1 MTNNLTMQELLEQ
14 QEQEFNQVKAGQTI
28 TGKISK
34 ITNDEVVVELN
45 YGFDGVIKNEELNL
59 PKGKYASDVY
69 KVGDEITA
77 VITRVYQKDGII
89 NLSKLQL
96 DEKADYSD
104 LEKAF
109 NEHRIL
115 TVQVE
120 KAIER
125 GVFAKH
131 NTQTL
136 FIPISQLDTKFVEKT
151 DDYVGKNLEVYI
163 KELDAKKNRIVATH
177 REVLQE
183 RINVER
189 QERKEREKAER
200 DAERAKVKAERDAE
214 RARIKA
220 EKEAHIAK
228 VKAEKEELFNS
239 LEVGQ
244 KREGKVTKLM
254 PYGAFV
260 DIGGIEGLLHL
271 NNLSW
276 EKVESVEDMLS
287 EGQEVQVYVLDIDK
301 ENKKFALALK
311 DINNDPWELIKQDV
325 QLDDIVS
332 GEVVR
337 IIEKGAIVK
346 IREGVD
352 AFLPISEL
360 SEERV
365 IKVSSVVNIGDTVNA
380 MVIEFKPKNRRMVLS
395 IKEANREPEED
406 YSEYLETEDSLGSLG
421 ELFKDKFKNLQK

>member
-34 ITNDEVVVELN
+34 ITNDEVVVEFN

-59 PKGKYASDVY
+59 PKGKYARDVY

-104 LEKAF
+104 LEIAF
-109 NEHRIL
+109 NVLRIL

-125 GVFAKH
+125 GVLAKH

-183 RINVER
+183 RLD
-189 QERKEREKAER
+189 KEREERRARIKAEK
-200 DAERAKVKAERDAE
+200 EAE

-301 ENKKFALALK
+301 
-311 DINNDPWELIKQDV
+311 
-325 QLDDIVS
+325 
-332 GEVVR
+332 
-337 IIEKGAIVK
+337 
-346 IREGVD
+346 
-352 AFLPISEL
+352 
-360 SEERV
+360 
-365 IKVSSVVNIGDTVNA
+365 
-380 MVIEFKPKNRRMVLS
+380 
-395 IKEANREPEED
+395 
-406 YSEYLETEDSLGSLG
+406 
-421 ELFKDKFKNLQK
+421 

>member
-104 LEKAF
+104 LEKA
-109 NEHRIL
+109 
-115 TVQVE
+115 
-120 KAIER
+120 IER

-183 RINVER
+183 RLD
-189 QERKEREKAER
+189 KEREERRARIKAEK
-200 DAERAKVKAERDAE
+200 EAE
-214 RARIKA
+214 RARVKA

>member
-120 KAIER
+120 KAIAR

-183 RINVER
+183 RLD
-189 QERKEREKAER
+189 KEREERRARIKAEK
-200 DAERAKVKAERDAE
+200 EAE

>member
-136 FIPISQLDTKFVEKT
+136 FIPISQLDTKFVENT
-151 DDYVGKNLEVYI
+151 DDYVGKKLEVYI
-163 KELDAKKNRIVATH
+163 KELDAKKDRIVATN

-183 RINVER
+183 
-189 QERKEREKAER
+189 
-200 DAERAKVKAERDAE
+200 
-214 RARIKA
+214 
-220 EKEAHIAK
+220 
-228 VKAEKEELFNS
+228 L
-239 LEVGQ
+239 
-244 KREGKVTKLM
+244 
-254 PYGAFV
+254 
-260 DIGGIEGLLHL
+260 
-271 NNLSW
+271 
-276 EKVESVEDMLS
+276 
-287 EGQEVQVYVLDIDK
+287 
-301 ENKKFALALK
+301 
-311 DINNDPWELIKQDV
+311 
-325 QLDDIVS
+325 
-332 GEVVR
+332 
-337 IIEKGAIVK
+337 
-346 IREGVD
+346 
-352 AFLPISEL
+352 
-360 SEERV
+360 
-365 IKVSSVVNIGDTVNA
+365 
-380 MVIEFKPKNRRMVLS
+380 
-395 IKEANREPEED
+395 
-406 YSEYLETEDSLGSLG
+406 
-421 ELFKDKFKNLQK
+421 